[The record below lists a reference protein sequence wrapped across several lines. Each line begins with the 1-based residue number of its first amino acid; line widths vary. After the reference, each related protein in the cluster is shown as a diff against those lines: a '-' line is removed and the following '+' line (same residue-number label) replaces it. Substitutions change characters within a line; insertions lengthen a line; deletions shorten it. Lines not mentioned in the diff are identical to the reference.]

1 MACDNVVIAAGF
13 VSNDSLYERLYNE
26 TNLQVF
32 NVGDSKKVRQ
42 IFDAVHEGYVA
53 AKLIR

>member
-1 MACDNVVIAAGF
+1 MTCDNVVIAAGF
-13 VSNDSLYERLYNE
+13 IPNDSLYQRLIDE